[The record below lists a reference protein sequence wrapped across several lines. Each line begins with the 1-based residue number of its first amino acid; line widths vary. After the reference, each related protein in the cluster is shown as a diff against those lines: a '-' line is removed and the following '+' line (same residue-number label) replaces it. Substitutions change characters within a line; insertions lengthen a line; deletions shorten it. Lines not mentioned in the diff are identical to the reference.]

1 MANTQEDQVYETLR
15 KLRATPQPAPALAP
29 TEADIARWAQAQK
42 DFTAQ
47 YTPPKVVDGP
57 ILDNPVDAAMQ
68 AGKAASGLFTFTNPV
83 PSIQQ
88 AYETGGIGGV
98 IGNRLSA
105 GVEGIKGAM
114 TVPEGPQRFLSDIAT
129 GFANQPTST
138 PASTPPVT
146 PNVVNAPPSSTQ
158 TPAPPNVDNTRLP
171 VGAGI
176 TTDAS
181 NTSGRAGFAPR
192 RYYDSAGNLIASGL
206 SSAPTRGG
214 FVGAATDTQAAKA
227 LQDRALQ
234 DQAASTMAARFDKQT
249 EMLRNARAEQ
259 MGVSRGVLD
268 RMENRDSAAARADSS
283 AQGAIP
289 ASWNN
294 PLALPG
300 DSFQDTQARQAA
312 YGQALDNAQTGN
324 TKQRQAA
331 LGVLTGLNS
340 LSAANQ
346 NAQLAADKPP
356 VDPIKLNQFLLDQQ
370 RANYQQG
377 LDENKFLLD
386 RQKFDAQQELDRN
399 RLQLSQGNLRNRD
412 TAAALQQKKY
422 DDERKASFMEK
433 FSYPDAGAPVD
444 QLGALTL
451 SLSDATKGAIP
462 PEVMVGYIQKAAK
475 EAGVDW
481 KNAPPKSLVDLGK
494 RAMTLAVQ
502 DYQR

>member
-68 AGKAASGLFTFTNPV
+68 AGKAASGLFTFTNPA

-98 IGNRLSA
+98 IGNRLRA

-114 TVPEGPQRFLSDIAT
+114 AVPESAQSFSNNITA
-129 GFANQPTST
+129 GFTNQPA
-138 PASTPPVT
+138 PVPPVI
-146 PNVVNAPPSSTQ
+146 PNVVNSPPSSTQ
-158 TPAPPNVDNTRLP
+158 APTPANTDNSRLP
-171 VGAGI
+171 VVAGI

-192 RYYDSAGNLIASGL
+192 RYYDSAGNLVASGI

-214 FVGAATDTQAAKA
+214 FVGAATDAQAAKA

-234 DQAASTMAARFDKQT
+234 DQAASAMVARFDKQT
-249 EMLRNARAEQ
+249 EMLRDARAAQ

-268 RMENRDSAAARADSS
+268 RMENRDSSAAQADSR

-289 ASWNN
+289 SSWNN